1 MGLEFVLRD
10 AVELGFIWALLG
22 FGVFISF
29 RILHFSDLSVD
40 GTFAFGGAMMAA
52 LLVEQVS
59 PVLALLASFLA
70 GALAGLITGFLHT
83 KAKIPGL
90 LSGIITMT
98 GLYSINLRVLS
109 GRATVSLLGVD
120 TLFSWIHSFLP
131 DRFLGTALM
140 VGGLLILV
148 AFALYWFFGT
158 ELGCAIRAT
167 GSNPAMARAQGVATD
182 RMILIGLALSNGLAA
197 LGGALLA
204 QQQGFADI
212 NMGRGVIVIG
222 IAAIIIGES
231 LFGRRSFKNSLISV
245 VLGTITYYLLIGLAI
260 SAGFYPNDLKLLS
273 AVLVATILALPVL
286 RKKIQGGMR
295 HAGTH

>member
-1 MGLEFVLRD
+1 MGLELILRD

-40 GTFAFGGAMMAA
+40 GSFALGGAMMAA
-52 LLVEQVS
+52 LLVEHVS
-59 PVLALLASFLA
+59 PILALLASFLA
-70 GALAGLITGFLHT
+70 GALAGLMTGFLHT

-120 TLFSWIHSFLP
+120 SLLSWMHSFIP
-131 DRFLGTALM
+131 DRFLGTVLL

-148 AFALYWFFGT
+148 ALGLYWFFGT

-167 GSNPAMARAQGVATD
+167 GSNPAMARSQGVATD

-231 LFGRRSFKNSLISV
+231 LFGRRSFKNSLLSV

-273 AVLVATILALPVL
+273 AVLVATILAFPIL
-286 RKKIQGGMR
+286 RRKLQGGMH
-295 HAGTH
+295 HA